1 MTSSVSLELPPR
13 NIGFG
18 RLFLDSQFMHYAKW
32 PPKSTNL
39 NGQTAI
45 VTGASTGLGLEAS
58 RQLLALG
65 LSRLVVAVRSVDR
78 GEAAAAALRTSFP
91 RARIDV
97 WHLEMESYKS
107 VQAFA
112 ARVAAEL
119 PRVDVVLLNA
129 GIVSE
134 TFQRSPETGHE
145 RVVQVNYLSTFL
157 LAILLLPTLT
167 AHARSRT
174 SGTGGPARLTI
185 VNSGVALGSQHPWD
199 ATRPLLASFDDT
211 ARQAWDGVERYWS
224 SKLLGELLFIKLFP
238 LVRADDV
245 VFNLVDPGLVR
256 GTLLNRD
263 TAARGKGLALAL
275 WLVKAVTGRSLKAGG
290 STYVDAAV
298 VRGKETH
305 GCFIMDWQVR
315 PFADFAY
322 TAKGKENI
330 EVLWQ
335 ETLAEFKFAG
345 VEEILASL
353 KK

>member
-13 NIGFG
+13 SIGFG

-39 NGQTAI
+39 HGQTAI
-45 VTGASTGLGLEAS
+45 VTGASAGLGLEAS
-58 RQLLALG
+58 RQLLDVG

-97 WHLEMESYKS
+97 WHLEMESYTS

-129 GIVSE
+129 GIVSDA
-134 TFQRSPETGHE
+134 FQRSAETGHE

-167 AHARSRT
+167 AKART
-174 SGTGGPARLTI
+174 SGTGTPARLTI

-211 ARQAWDGVERYWS
+211 ARQPWNGVERYWS
-224 SKLLGELLFIKLFP
+224 SKLLGQLLFIKLFP
-238 LVRADDV
+238 LVRTDDV

-263 TAARGKGLALAL
+263 TAQRGKAVALAL

-298 VRGKETH
+298 VKGQETH

-322 TAKGKENI
+322 TAKGKENM

-345 VEEILASL
+345 VEDILASL
-353 KK
+353 QK